1 MREKTVCFSG
11 HRPEKLPDPN
21 SEDAQLLMMV
31 KSLLYYQI
39 RRSAEEGYT
48 RFITGLAR
56 GVDLWAAGYVLELKR
71 DFSGLQLICVKPTE
85 NHGKNFRGEDRY
97 LFDSVLARADE
108 MYCTGSHYTRRCYQI
123 RNRYMVDHAQRLIA
137 VVDDYNSG
145 TGQTIGY
152 ARKCGLE
159 LCVIDIGKLRD
170 KAEAEPDEPIIA
182 PLQANFKI

>member
-1 MREKTVCFSG
+1 MREKTACFSG
-11 HRPEKLPDPN
+11 HRPEKLPSN
-21 SEDAQLLMMV
+21 SGEDSQLLMMI

-71 DFSGLQLICVKPTE
+71 NFPGLKLICVKPTE

-108 MYCTGSHYTRRCYQI
+108 MHCTGSHYTRRCYQI

-145 TGQTIGY
+145 TGQTISY
-152 ARKCGLE
+152 ARRSGLE
-159 LCVIDIGKLRD
+159 LRVIDIGKLREQAD
-170 KAEAEPDEPIIA
+170 SAPDEPIIA
-182 PLQANFKI
+182 PLLPDFKI

>member
-11 HRPEKLPDPN
+11 HRPEKLPAQDGDE
-21 SEDAQLLMMV
+21 SQLLMMI

-56 GVDLWAAGYVLELKR
+56 GVDLWGAGYVLELKR
-71 DFSGLQLICVKPTE
+71 DFPGLQLICVKPTDS
-85 NHGKNFRGEDRY
+85 HGKSFRGEERY

-108 MYCTGSHYTRRCYQI
+108 MHCTGSRYTRNCYQT

-145 TGQTIGY
+145 TGQTISY
-152 ARKCGLE
+152 ARKSGLE
-159 LCVIDIGKLRD
+159 LCVIDVGKLR
-170 KAEAEPDEPIIA
+170 KRAESEPDKPIIA
-182 PLQANFKI
+182 PLQPDFKF